1 MKKLLLLVFLI
12 AQLINV
18 KGYENGQAY
27 RQCGGYNY
35 NGPKNCLF
43 GYVCVWISASYGQ
56 CCLLL
61 INSNSWTCSGEIEAH
76 LFLNILVI

>member
-35 NGPKNCLF
+35 N
-43 GYVCVWISASYGQ
+43 YVCVWISASYGQ